1 MRHAKKKEINAL
13 YVWRKQTNNRNCPLG
28 SLDIRRQ
35 RFEISCYKWVQQLK
49 ENISK
54 SKGKSHKIKSINKD
68 KEIIL
73 KKEPNENSSIE
84 NYNNWNEKL
93 TGGIQKHI
101 WTGKRK
107 NQLTW
112 R

>member
-13 YVWRKQTNNRNCPLG
+13 YVWRKQTNNRNCLLG

-73 KKEPNENSSIE
+73 KKNQMKVLVLKTTITEMKNSLEAFKSTFEPVK
-84 NYNNWNEKL
+84 EK
-93 TGGIQKHI
+93 IS
-101 WTGKRK
+101 
-107 NQLTW
+107 
-112 R
+112 